1 MSRDRAFPW
10 PLAAAIVAAF
20 VPYREFFTSRV
31 PVTRDLPF
39 YFYPLKAHMADAIR
53 RGQVPWLDP
62 YRWGGVPL
70 LGAPGAAVFYP
81 GNVLF
86 VVLPLGVAMKAWI
99 LLHLALAVAGF
110 AAFACRL
117 GLTSGWAAVAGLG
130 FALSGA
136 SVSLAPFPS
145 SFSALAVLPWF
156 AAAVVDLAE
165 APAGRTVV
173 KAALFAAL
181 LLLSG
186 IPEFVLFGAAVAAA
200 LVVRRGTAVGR
211 SLGLVGAAALLAG
224 LLAAPQLVPSV
235 STALGSARGPGGGMN
250 DLTAGEKSLP
260 RARLVEFLGDGLVAD
275 WTKVAATP
283 RVTDYPYLPSIT
295 PGRVV
300 LLLALVGLAGGGR
313 GRLAALALVAVGVG
327 LALGP
332 SSSVWQAAAG
342 AIPFFRSLRYPE
354 KHLVLTAFGAA
365 WLAALGIGVIARRVR
380 TREAVIAVLLGA
392 AVLVD
397 RERTARLLVETD
409 AGSCLTE
416 PPAILRPLLLLRGA
430 GESVPRPRLFH
441 FDSWAPVPRFDSND
455 LFAANRAARASL
467 DPAYASLF
475 GVAYILDPD
484 YDVSLPQEAG
494 EWNRLMARSAPVS
507 SGMTLRMV
515 RAGGAT
521 AVLQSFPGMDG
532 RFVPAL
538 RPLRDPL
545 PPYRFV
551 ARVVSDPDGLHLFK
565 RFLDEGVDPFA
576 AWVVRP
582 GAAAATGAS
591 GGSVLSVRDRA
602 DGLFLEVDVKGPGAG
617 YLMLWRLRAATEE
630 ATLDDRPVTVED
642 AAFGFSGL
650 AVPSGRH
657 RLSFRPSGGPVRWG
671 LGAAAI
677 GAVVCAALWTRRPGS
692 SSGPPTDGAT

>member
-1 MSRDRAFPW
+1 VSRDRTFPW
-10 PLAAAIVAAF
+10 PLATATVAAF
-20 VPYREFFTSRV
+20 VPYREFFTSQV
-31 PVTRDLPF
+31 PVSRDLAF

-53 RGQVPWLDP
+53 HGQVPWLDP

-86 VVLPLGVAMKAWI
+86 IMLPLGVAMKVWI
-99 LLHLALAVAGF
+99 LLHLALGVAGF
-110 AAFACRL
+110 AAFARRL
-117 GLTSGWAAVAGLG
+117 GLASGWAAVAGLG
-130 FALSGA
+130 FALGGA

-145 SFSALAVLPWF
+145 SFSAFALLPWF
-156 AAAVVDLAE
+156 AAAVVGLTD

-181 LLLSG
+181 LLLAG
-186 IPEFVLFGAAVAAA
+186 IPEFVLFGAAVAAVLA
-200 LVVRRGTAVGR
+200 WRRGTDVGR
-211 SLGLVGAAALLAG
+211 SLGLLSAAAVLAG

-235 STALGSARGPGGGMN
+235 STMLGSTRGPGGGMN
-250 DLTAGEKSLP
+250 DATAGEKSLP

-275 WTKVAATP
+275 WTKVAAAP
-283 RVTDYPYLPSIT
+283 GVPGYPYLPSIT

-300 LLLALVGLAGGGR
+300 LLLALVGLIGGGR
-313 GRLAALALVAVGVG
+313 GRLSAVVLVVAGVG

-332 SSSVWQAAAG
+332 TSPVWQAAAG

-354 KHLVLTAFGAA
+354 KDLVLTAFGAA
-365 WLAALGIGVIARRVR
+365 WLAALGIGVIAKRAR
-380 TREAVIAVLLGA
+380 TRGAVIAVLLGA

-397 RERTARLLVETD
+397 RERTARLLAETD

-416 PPAILRPLLLLRGA
+416 PPAILRPSSQLRDS

-441 FDSWAPVPRFDSND
+441 FDSWAPVPRFDLSD
-455 LFAANRAARASL
+455 LLAANRAARASL
-467 DPAYASLF
+467 DPGYASLF
-475 GVAYILDPD
+475 GTAYILEPD
-484 YDVSLPQEAG
+484 YDVSLPQEAA

-507 SGMTLRMV
+507 SGMTFRMV
-515 RAGGAT
+515 RAAGAT
-521 AVLQSFPGMDG
+521 AVLRSFQATDG

-545 PPYRFV
+545 SPYRFV
-551 ARVVSDPDGLHLFK
+551 ARVVSDPDGLRLFK
-565 RFLDEGVDPFA
+565 RFLDEEADPSA

-582 GAAAATGAS
+582 GAAGAVGAS
-591 GGSVLSVRDRA
+591 RGSVLSVRDRA
-602 DGLFLEVDVKGPGAG
+602 DGLFLEVDVNGPGAA
-617 YLMLWRLRAATEE
+617 YLMLWRLRAATKE
-630 ATLDDRPVTVED
+630 ATLDGRAVPVED

-650 AVPSGRH
+650 AVPPGRH
-657 RLSFRPSGGPVRWG
+657 RLRFRPPGGPVRWG

-677 GAVVCAALWTRRPGS
+677 GVVACAALWTRRPGAP
-692 SSGPPTDGAT
+692 GGFQTDGAT